1 MHIVCFNLSAISL
14 IAQVP
19 EVKVELESIL
29 PFGDD
34 LSFGPIADVLGPER
48 KRWHNHHLS
57 ARFAFSARGIEKSWS
72 SNLRCYDFIRAGKGD
87 IQVWLSRYSTT
98 ELCGFSEFLCHVPE
112 NRNFEIVDFTNALEE
127 PALKISSIGQL
138 GLGALSAGKD
148 RRQNYNV
155 TEWRSL
161 ISNWKN
167 LKVENSSLRTSH
179 ELLPKSVSETHF
191 DKELLSYVSYSWG
204 KTSKIILAVLMHE
217 KHQDSLPSWDL
228 LYSRIISNAQ
238 VGVLEIRGSDND
250 PIAEVRLRKVM

>member
-1 MHIVCFNLSAISL
+1 MHIVCFNLSAITL

-19 EVKVELESIL
+19 EVKAELESIV

-48 KRWHNHHLS
+48 KRWHDQHLS
-57 ARFAFSARGIEKSWS
+57 ARFAFSAREIEKSWS

-87 IQVWLSRYSTT
+87 IQVWVSRYSTT

-127 PALKISSIGQL
+127 PNLKIFSIGQL
-138 GLGALSAGKD
+138 GLSALSAGND
-148 RRQNYNV
+148 RSRICSTV
-155 TEWRSL
+155 EWQSL
-161 ISNWKN
+161 ISNWKE
-167 LKVENSSLRTSH
+167 LKAENSSLRTSY

-204 KTSKIILAVLMHE
+204 KTIKIISAVLREE
-217 KHQDSLPSWDL
+217 KHQNSYPSWDL
-228 LYSRIISNAQ
+228 LYSRIMSNAHA
-238 VGVLEIRGSDND
+238 GVIEIRGSDND
-250 PIAEVRLRKVM
+250 PMAEIRLSKVI